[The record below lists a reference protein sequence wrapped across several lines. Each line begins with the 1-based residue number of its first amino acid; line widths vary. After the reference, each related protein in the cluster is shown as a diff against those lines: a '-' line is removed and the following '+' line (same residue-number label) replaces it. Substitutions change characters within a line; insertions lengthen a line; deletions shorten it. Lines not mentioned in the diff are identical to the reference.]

1 MLHGCGCGAA
11 QGADWCLC
19 ARMWQGVPKL
29 SSERL
34 RESNDFAHSPT
45 NREKQAFGIHG
56 WGCAATVKFDAF
68 PTSTFEPDTSF
79 LLTQRIAAREQN
91 PAATGAFSPTSTRH
105 LAGRWCAPV
114 Q

>member
-1 MLHGCGCGAA
+1 M
-11 QGADWCLC
+11 
-19 ARMWQGVPKL
+19 PKL
-29 SSERL
+29 SKERL

-79 LLTQRIAAREQN
+79 LLTQRIAARDQN
-91 PAATGAFSPTSTRH
+91 PAATGAYSPTSTRH
-105 LAGRWCAPV
+105 LAGAACSSLLCFVFPMTCSSK
-114 Q
+114 